1 MASTNSTDEPQVG
14 SLLKWE
20 MTDDA
25 DLVMDTPKSVGGLED
40 FSFSMLDTTDL
51 TFVHK
56 FFIGMVLITFP
67 MQWHFGCPAF
77 ISACWA
83 MNTLVTLSFS
93 RYINTNS
100 EKFGLDIAKIKMK
113 EIGAELQAV
122 EKEKKDLEEY
132 VEEMSTKFDKVLDMQ
147 QKTNKLRNEKRFDQI
162 KRDQQKIL
170 DRMKQKD
177 EEQDKDNM

>member
-1 MASTNSTDEPQVG
+1 MGTKKSDTRDLDEKQKKIQQG
-14 SLLKWE
+14 
-20 MTDDA
+20 
-25 DLVMDTPKSVGGLED
+25 
-40 FSFSMLDTTDL
+40 
-51 TFVHK
+51 VHK

-93 RYINTNS
+93 RYITTNS

-113 EIGAELQAV
+113 EIGAELKAV
-122 EKEKKDLEEY
+122 EKEKNDLEEY